1 MSNSILAGL
10 DQAELL
16 QLALKAGAGNEA
28 GAAIAYL
35 KEAVARPD
43 ATAQAHYLLGA
54 EYAQLG
60 MYDRAAGEM
69 EAAIALDQTLYT
81 ARLQLALLWLGANQ
95 AERAAGVLRPLEES
109 GVPAELQHFGR
120 GLLLLIADDLA
131 ASRAALAQ
139 GIELNTAN
147 LPLNDD
153 MQRII
158 GELDSRIAA
167 AGAAAPADGTGV
179 EAEAEGDGQHL
190 LLSAYA
196 GNFKH

>member
-28 GAAIAYL
+28 GSAIAYL
-35 KEAVARPD
+35 KEAVGRPD

-81 ARLQLALLWLGANQ
+81 ARLQLALLWLGASQ

-109 GVPAELQHFGR
+109 GVPAELQHFGH

-131 ASRAALAQ
+131 GARTALAQ
-139 GIELNTAN
+139 GIELNHAN
-147 LPLNDD
+147 PPLNDD

-167 AGAAAPADGTGV
+167 AGAAAPADSTG
-179 EAEAEGDGQHL
+179 AEADGDGQHL

>member
-10 DQAELL
+10 DQAELM
-16 QLALKAGAGNEA
+16 QLALKAGAANEA
-28 GAAIAYL
+28 GSAIAYL

-60 MYDRAAGEM
+60 MFDRAAGEM
-69 EAAIALDQTLYT
+69 EAALALDQTLYT
-81 ARLQLALLWLGANQ
+81 ARLQLGLLWLGANQ
-95 AERAAGVLRPLEES
+95 APHAAEVLAPLQEA

-120 GLLLLIADDLA
+120 GLQELIADQLA
-131 ASRAALAQ
+131 AARTELAQ
-139 GIELNTAN
+139 GIVLNAAN
-147 LPLNDD
+147 PPLNGD

-158 GELDSRIAA
+158 DEIDARLAAGDAVPA
-167 AGAAAPADGTGV
+167 AGAAEP
-179 EAEAEGDGQHL
+179 EGDGQHL

-196 GNFKH
+196 GHLKH